1 MADRNAVSKP
11 SVSKTIFTIARNT
24 FREAVR
30 DRVLYNLV
38 LFVLILTASAVFLGE
53 LTAGQEA
60 RTIVNLGL
68 GAMLLFGVFI
78 SIFVGVSLVSKEIE
92 RRTVYAIFSKPIGRG
107 EFIVGKYLG
116 LCLTLLVN
124 VLVMGIGVSLALLY
138 VGGGNLAF
146 SIWGAIFLIFLELM
160 ILTAVAIL
168 FSSFSSPALSA
179 LLTFFIFIIGH
190 FSSSLRDFA
199 NRLGSS
205 FAKLFFDLLYYV
217 LPNLSFYEFRTNS
230 AHGDVPP
237 FSMLGGITLY
247 ALFYI
252 SILLA
257 ITILIFSRR
266 NFK

>member
-1 MADRNAVSKP
+1 MHRILV
-11 SVSKTIFTIARNT
+11 IARNA

-38 LFVLILTASAVFLGE
+38 VFVLLITASAIFLGE
-53 LTAGQEA
+53 LTAGHEA

-68 GAMLLFGVFI
+68 SSMLLFGAFI

-107 EFIVGKYLG
+107 EFLVGKYLG

-124 VLVMGIGVSLALLY
+124 VLIMGVGVSLALFY

-146 SIWGAIFLIFLELM
+146 SIWGGIFLIFLELA

-179 LLTFFIFIIGH
+179 LLTFLVFIIGH

-199 NRLGSS
+199 ENLGSS
-205 FAKLFFDLLYYV
+205 AAKIFFNFLYYF
-217 LPNLSFYEFRTNS
+217 LPNLSFYSFITNS

-237 FSMLGGITLY
+237 PSMVGGAALY
-247 ALFYI
+247 AVVYI
-252 SILLA
+252 GILLTA
-257 ITILIFSRR
+257 TVLIFSRR

>member
-1 MADRNAVSKP
+1 MLNK
-11 SVSKTIFTIARNT
+11 IIIIARNT

-38 LFVLILTASAVFLGE
+38 VFVLLITASAIFLGE

-68 GAMLLFGVFI
+68 GAMLVFGAFI
-78 SIFVGVSLVSKEIE
+78 AIFVGVSLVSKEIE

-107 EFIVGKYLG
+107 EFIVGKYSG

-124 VLVMGIGVSLALLY
+124 VLIMGIGVSLAILY
-138 VGGGNLAF
+138 VGGGNLAV
-146 SIWGAIFLIFLELM
+146 SIWGAITLIFLELT

-179 LLTFFIFIIGH
+179 LLTFFVFIIGH

-199 NRLGSS
+199 ENLGSNS
-205 FAKLFFDLLYYV
+205 AKMFFNFLYYF
-217 LPNLSFYEFRTNS
+217 LPNLSFYSFITNA

-237 FSMLGGITLY
+237 ASVFGGAFLY
-247 ALFYI
+247 AVVYI

-257 ITILIFSRR
+257 ATILIFSRR

>member
-1 MADRNAVSKP
+1 MKR
-11 SVSKTIFTIARNT
+11 IFSIARNT

-38 LFVLILTASAVFLGE
+38 LFVLLITACAIFLGE
-53 LTAGQEA
+53 LTGGQEA
-60 RTIVNLGL
+60 RTIVNIGL
-68 GAMLLFGVFI
+68 SAMLLFGAFI

-92 RRTVYAIFSKPIGRG
+92 RRTIFAIFSKPIGRG

-124 VLVMGIGVSLALLY
+124 VLVMGVGVSLALLY
-138 VGGGNLAF
+138 VGGGNLAI
-146 SIWGAIFLIFLELM
+146 SIWGAIFLIFLELA

-179 LLTFFIFIIGH
+179 LLTFFIFLIGH
-190 FSSSLRDFA
+190 FSASLRDFA
-199 NRLGSS
+199 ANTGSS
-205 FAKLFFDLLYYV
+205 ITKLFFDVLYYA
-217 LPNLSFYEFRTNS
+217 LPNLSFYSFITNAS
-230 AHGDVPP
+230 HGDAPP
-237 FSMLGGITLY
+237 AAMLGGASLY
-247 ALFYI
+247 AVVYVCV
-252 SILLA
+252 LLA

>member
-1 MADRNAVSKP
+1 MNPKSSLKI
-11 SVSKTIFTIARNT
+11 IFTIARNT

-38 LFVLILTASAVFLGE
+38 LFVLLITASAIFLGE

-68 GAMLLFGVFI
+68 SAMLLFGAFI

-92 RRTVYAIFSKPIGRG
+92 KKTVYAIFSKPIGRG

-124 VLVMGIGVSLALLY
+124 VLIMGVGVSLALLY
-138 VGGGNLAF
+138 VGGANLAF
-146 SIWGAIFLIFLELM
+146 SIWGAIFLIFLELS

-168 FSSFSSPALSA
+168 FSSFSTPALSA
-179 LLTFFIFIIGH
+179 LLAFFVFIIGH
-190 FSSSLRDFA
+190 FSASLRDFA
-199 NRLGSS
+199 ERLGSS
-205 FAKLFFDLLYYV
+205 FAQMFFGAIYYL
-217 LPNLSFYEFRTNS
+217 LPNLSFYEFATN
-230 AHGDVPP
+230 AANGATPP
-237 FSMLGGITLY
+237 AQMLGGAFVY
-247 ALFYI
+247 AVFYV
-252 SILLA
+252 SILLS
-257 ITILIFSRR
+257 ITILVFSRR